1 MSTEIAISAR
11 KRNLFCA
18 LATTYISE
26 VNCFFNVLFSAHFAG
41 AEATAASRKHQKH
54 ATRATHGIT
63 YPVPYILANLSRI
76 SKLEV
81 ASSLRIFGQ

>member
-1 MSTEIAISAR
+1 MSTEISISAI

-26 VNCFFNVLFSAHFAG
+26 VFFNVLFSAHFAG